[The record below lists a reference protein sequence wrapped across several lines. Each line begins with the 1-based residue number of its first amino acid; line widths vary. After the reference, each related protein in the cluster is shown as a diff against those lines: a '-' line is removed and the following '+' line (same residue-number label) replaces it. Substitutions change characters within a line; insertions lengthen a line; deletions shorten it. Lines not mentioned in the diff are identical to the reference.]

1 MKVEEIVD
9 GGVYRCVDGKTRY
22 VRAIVGT
29 PKLEIPF
36 YVCFQEGFN
45 IPDVASITYF
55 AIWAEERLR

>member
-1 MKVEEIVD
+1 MNVQDIVVD
-9 GGVYRCVDGKTRY
+9 GVYKCTDGKTRY

-45 IPDVASITYF
+45 IPDIASITYF
-55 AIWAEERLR
+55 ALWAEERLR